1 LAFEALKRGD
11 AGYVGMIGSATK
23 RARFESWA
31 KAQDDALDSARLIC
45 PMGRAG
51 LGDKRP
57 EVIAAFVASELLT
70 AFADIKNVTHGMEIA
85 E

>member
-1 LAFEALKRGD
+1 
-11 AGYVGMIGSATK
+11 MIGSATK

-31 KAQDDALDSARLIC
+31 RGNVDGVDPTQLVC

-57 EVIAAFVASELLT
+57 EVIAAFVVVELIS
-70 AFADIKNVTHGMEIA
+70 AFAESNNIRRSMEREA
-85 E
+85 